1 MPLSHFHP
9 AFPAPLRCRQCR
21 DVIGVY
27 EPLVV
32 VGLGGS
38 RITSVAAEP
47 GPFPVDSACFH
58 AACHERMSA
67 HSA

>member
-1 MPLSHFHP
+1 
-9 AFPAPLRCRQCR
+9 
-21 DVIGVY
+21 VIGVY

-32 VGLGGS
+32 VGPGGS